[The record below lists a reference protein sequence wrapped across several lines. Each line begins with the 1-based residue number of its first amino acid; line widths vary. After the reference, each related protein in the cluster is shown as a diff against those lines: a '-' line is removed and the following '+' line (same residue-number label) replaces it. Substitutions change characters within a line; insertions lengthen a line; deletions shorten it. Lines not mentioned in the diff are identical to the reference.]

1 MTRLVLVFIAAPL
14 GTSAVAIFCAFVI
27 YGSWSPAGP
36 IVFISLVY
44 GCPLTIIFG
53 VPLYFIFKKQSWL
66 RFWQVVLG
74 GSLGGA
80 VFPLGISLLSWN
92 SGADVLV
99 TISPTVL
106 YPLVLYGAILGAIF
120 GSIFWLV
127 AYYRV
132 TS

>member
-1 MTRLVLVFIAAPL
+1 MTRLVLAFIAAPL

-36 IVFISLVY
+36 IVFISLFY

-74 GSLGGA
+74 GSFGGA
-80 VFPLGISLLSWN
+80 VFPLGISLLSLN